1 VAAGEEGG
9 PFWERGWFK
18 GVVAVVGLVA
28 AVWALVGAPRLWD
41 VVADALS
48 SDPPVSY
55 TEVVLDTSSAMGEDF
70 AGKGETKL
78 DAAARA
84 IRQTVGELDNE
95 GLALRRTGSDCGGSS
110 ELVVDFGSDQADEVA
125 STAQKQQPSGSPNL
139 TGAVIAALDDFKTPG
154 RSDGPPSTRR
164 VLVFTAGVD
173 ECFEGDAVEKIGA
186 ELEGAE
192 ISKSSSLTLIALKS
206 SGQDLRRLKELEEA
220 LSGYAYVDSRT
231 PETVDE
237 LDQAVENVVEVDDQ
251 AEKQL
256 EEIEEDEVEETVSG

>member
-1 VAAGEEGG
+1 MSTGEERG

-28 AVWALVGAPRLWD
+28 AIWALIGAPRLWD
-41 VVADALS
+41 VVAGAFS
-48 SDPPVSY
+48 TDPPVSY
-55 TEVVLDTSSAMGEDF
+55 TEVVLDTSSAMGEEF
-70 AGKGETKL
+70 AGNGETKL
-78 DAAARA
+78 DAATRA
-84 IRQTVGELDNE
+84 IRQAVGELDNE
-95 GLALRRTGSDCGGSS
+95 GLALRRTSSECGGSS

-125 STAQKQQPSGSPNL
+125 GTAQEQQPSGSPNL
-139 TGAVIAALDDFKTPG
+139 TSAVIAALDDFKTPE
-154 RSDGPPSTRR
+154 RVDGPPSTKR

-173 ECFEGDAVEKIGA
+173 ECFEGDAAEKIGA

-206 SGQDLRRLKELEEA
+206 SDQDLRRLEELERA
-220 LSGYAYVDSRT
+220 LRGYAYVESRT

-237 LDQAVENVVEVDDQ
+237 LDEAVENVVEVDDQ

-256 EEIEEDEVEETVSG
+256 EETEEDEVEKTVSG